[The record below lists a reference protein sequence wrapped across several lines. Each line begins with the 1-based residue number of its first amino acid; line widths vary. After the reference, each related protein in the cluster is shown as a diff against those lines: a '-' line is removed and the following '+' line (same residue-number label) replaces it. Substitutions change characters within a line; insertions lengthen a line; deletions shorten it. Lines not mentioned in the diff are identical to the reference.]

1 VEHTQSSNSPER
13 NNTAAG
19 LATAEVG
26 RQRSQQNAASAR
38 TPERKE
44 RARRRRRRRR
54 WMGLDLEG
62 ERERELGRE
71 KMDGYQTGPGVDL
84 VLGGP

>member
-44 RARRRRRRRR
+44 RARRRR